1 MLLPFESVRY
11 IHQKDDII
19 RYVYTTYGMCL
30 DLIVAIELR
39 NTVVCTIFGIAI
51 AARDILV
58 IVSLET
64 EVSIPALQIEIG
76 GQKRV
81 KVKC

>member
-1 MLLPFESVRY
+1 
-11 IHQKDDII
+11 
-19 RYVYTTYGMCL
+19 MCL
-30 DLIVAIELR
+30 DLIVTIELR
-39 NTVVCTIFGIAI
+39 NTVVCAIFGIAI

-64 EVSIPALQIEIG
+64 KVSIPALQIQIG

>member
-1 MLLPFESVRY
+1 MS
-11 IHQKDDII
+11 
-19 RYVYTTYGMCL
+19 L

-39 NTVVCTIFGIAI
+39 NTVVCAIFSIAI

-64 EVSIPALQIEIG
+64 EVSIAALQIRIG